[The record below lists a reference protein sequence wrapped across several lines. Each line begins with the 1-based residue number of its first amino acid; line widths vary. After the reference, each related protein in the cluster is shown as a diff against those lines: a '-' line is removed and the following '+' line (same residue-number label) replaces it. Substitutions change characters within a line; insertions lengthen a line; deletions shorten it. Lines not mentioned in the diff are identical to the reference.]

1 MANKI
6 NVVLS
11 QIGLVLLLAV
21 APNESFDIQARIING
36 ALSNPDRYPY
46 YVQIRT
52 QADSAEYFC
61 GGSLINDRYFV
72 HY

>member
-6 NVVLS
+6 TFLLS
-11 QIGLVLLLAV
+11 EIGIVLLLAV
-21 APNESFDIQARIING
+21 ASFESFEIQARINNG